1 MTSEKSGVQ
10 TVRSK
15 RRNSRAALS
24 RIKDHLCSA
33 VPEPAVLRLIG
44 RESKQKGT
52 SKRNGLERLV
62 SELVGRRRIIRK
74 LIAAFRRSARDPFPN
89 WRNSSRVA
97 LPVFTRRDEAAQVA
111 KTENYTVIHAGE

>member
-52 SKRNGLERLV
+52 SKLTSTQIE
-62 SELVGRRRIIRK
+62 RIIKASRK
-74 LIAAFRRSARDPFPN
+74 SKL
-89 WRNSSRVA
+89 
-97 LPVFTRRDEAAQVA
+97 L
-111 KTENYTVIHAGE
+111 